1 MTESP
6 KEESKKQHDKANKKD
21 NRNEEPEIQSAS
33 VTDISNEPPEV
44 IKESDQERDE
54 APESSDPKDDLPSY
68 EELNLEIVDLKDQ
81 LLRTV
86 AESENVRRRTGR
98 EKADSLKYAITN
110 FARSVLSVAD
120 NLSRALES
128 VTSEARA
135 TSEDLENLCVGIEM
149 TWKELD
155 NVYEKFEITPI
166 DALGKKFDH
175 NLHQAMFE
183 IDDPDQPA
191 GVVVQQIQKGY
202 MIHDRLLRP
211 AMVGV
216 SKGGLPLENEDESQG
231 VDLEKLPKDTA
242 AKETSSAYAK
252 QAEATKQDNDTI
264 PKVDK
269 KL

>member
-1 MTESP
+1 M
-6 KEESKKQHDKANKKD
+6 
-21 NRNEEPEIQSAS
+21 
-33 VTDISNEPPEV
+33 
-44 IKESDQERDE
+44 
-54 APESSDPKDDLPSY
+54 
-68 EELNLEIVDLKDQ
+68 
-81 LLRTV
+81 
-86 AESENVRRRTGR
+86 
-98 EKADSLKYAITN
+98 
-110 FARSVLSVAD
+110 
-120 NLSRALES
+120 ES
-128 VTSEARA
+128 VTPEARA

-216 SKGGLPLENEDESQG
+216 SKGGLPLENEDESQEMDG
-231 VDLEKLPKDTA
+231 EILPKDSA
-242 AKETSSAYAK
+242 AKETSSAYEK
-252 QAEATKQDNDTI
+252 QAEATKQDSDTN

>member
-6 KEESKKQHDKANKKD
+6 KEESKKQHDKANK
-21 NRNEEPEIQSAS
+21 NNNGNEGPESEAAS
-33 VTDISNEPPEV
+33 VTDISDENPEI
-44 IKESDQERDE
+44 IKEDDQESDE
-54 APESSDPKDDLPSY
+54 IPESSDPKDDPPSY
-68 EELNLEIVDLKDQ
+68 EELTLEIVDLKDQ

-128 VTSEARA
+128 VTAEARA

-216 SKGGLPLENEDESQG
+216 SKGGPPLEFAAENEEAN
-231 VDLEKLPKDTA
+231 LENAPLDAA

-252 QAEATKQDNDTI
+252 QAEATNQEKE
-264 PKVDK
+264 PSSKVDK

>member
-6 KEESKKQHDKANKKD
+6 KDNSKKQQDKANKNDIK
-21 NRNEEPEIQSAS
+21 NEEPEIEAAN
-33 VTDISNEPPEV
+33 VTDISDESQEI
-44 IKESDQERDE
+44 IKESDQERDKT
-54 APESSDPKDDLPSY
+54 PETSDPKDNPPSY
-68 EELNLEIVDLKDQ
+68 EELALEIVDLKDQ

-128 VTSEARA
+128 VTPEARA

-166 DALGKKFDH
+166 DALGNRFDH

-183 IDDPDQPA
+183 IDDPHQPA

-216 SKGGLPLENEDESQG
+216 SKGGLPSENGDEGQEE
-231 VDLEKLPKDTA
+231 DLEKLPKDTA

-252 QAEATKQDNDTI
+252 QAEATKQDKDTS

>member
-6 KEESKKQHDKANKKD
+6 KEKSKKQQDKANKKD
-21 NRNEEPEIQSAS
+21 IKNEEPEIEAAN
-33 VTDISNEPPEV
+33 VTDIGDESPEV
-44 IKESDQERDE
+44 INESEQGFDE
-54 APESSDPKDDLPSY
+54 TPESGDPKDDPPSY
-68 EELNLEIVDLKDQ
+68 EELTLEIVDLKDQ

-128 VTSEARA
+128 VTPEART

-183 IDDPDQPA
+183 VDDPDQPA

-216 SKGGLPLENEDESQG
+216 SKGGPPLENEDEGQR
-231 VDLEKLPKDTA
+231 VDLEIEPKDAA

-252 QAEATKQDNDTI
+252 QAEATNQDSDTN